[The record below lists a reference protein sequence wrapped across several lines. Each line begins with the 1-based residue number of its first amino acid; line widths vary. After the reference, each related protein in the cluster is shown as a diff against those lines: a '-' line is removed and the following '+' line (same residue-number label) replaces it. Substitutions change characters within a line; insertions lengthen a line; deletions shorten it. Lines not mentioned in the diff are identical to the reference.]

1 MAPVQQVSMCNH
13 NEIDDTIG
21 TEINLMER
29 QVNIEEIKKRIMK
42 LNLANGN
49 VMNSH
54 DKSGNCDRQDNLKG
68 PEGKVLV
75 LYTGGTIG
83 MVRNEI
89 GALAPIPNIFVDT
102 VKNYPYL
109 HDRAYADKELNNSG
123 SLVLPITG
131 TDNRR
136 IIYDVLEYSPLL
148 DSSNMTMDNWI
159 RIANDIRNSYEDFDG
174 FVVLHGTDTLSYTAS
189 ALSFMLEAL
198 GKTVVITGSQLP
210 IFDSRSDGLSNFLT
224 SLVIAGN
231 HNIPEVCVFFG
242 TQLMRG
248 NRTSKVA
255 SASFEAFA
263 SPNCSALAIA
273 GIKIEVNYH
282 SIFRQSALEKFHVH
296 KVLNRNVG
304 LLRIFPSITADLV
317 RAFVQPPTAGVVL
330 QTYGAGNIPANREDI
345 IEVLREASKR
355 GVIIVSI
362 TQCSKG
368 GVTDLYESGK
378 LLLEVGITPGSDMT
392 PEAAL
397 TKLAYVLSK
406 TDWDI
411 NTKRHMMRSN
421 LRGELTTCSVNGQ
434 FCQVED
440 SDLVKTVSLRG
451 DGVDVSQPN
460 GDGRTILHL
469 ACCEGDLKIV
479 RTLLEMGANVHIKDR
494 FNRTPLTE
502 AVENNFH
509 EIIKLLLQCGA
520 HLHESSLVLGEK
532 LCSAAACGNLK
543 RLQSL
548 HIAGANLSLS
558 DSSGRTALHHA
569 ALHDRTATAQFLLE
583 HGADLKHVD
592 LLGHTPYA
600 LAQISGAK
608 NIMKILDIA
617 SNVSNSKQF
626 KNIA

>member
-1 MAPVQQVSMCNH
+1 MAPVQQANTCN
-13 NEIDDTIG
+13 NRINDTIETG
-21 TEINLMER
+21 INLMEG

-49 VMNSH
+49 MMNS
-54 DKSGNCDRQDNLKG
+54 DNASGNYDRRNNLKG
-68 PEGKVLV
+68 PEGRVLV

-83 MVRNEI
+83 MVRNEK
-89 GALAPIPNIFVDT
+89 GALAPIPNIFVDA

-109 HDRAYADKELNNSG
+109 HDRAYADKELNNSE

-131 TDNRR
+131 TDTRR

-159 RIANDIRNSYEDFDG
+159 KIANDIRDWYEHFDG

-242 TQLMRG
+242 TQLIRG

-255 SASFEAFA
+255 TASFEAFA
-263 SPNCSALAIA
+263 SPNCPALAIA

-296 KVLNRNVG
+296 KTLNRNVG

-330 QTYGAGNIPANREDI
+330 QTYGAGNISANREDI

-378 LLLEVGITPGSDMT
+378 LLLEVGIIPGSDMT

-479 RTLLEMGANVHIKDR
+479 RALLEMGANVHIKDR

-502 AVENNFH
+502 AVENDFH

-520 HLHESSLVLGEK
+520 HLHESSIVLGEK

-558 DSSGRTALHHA
+558 DTSGRTALHHA
-569 ALHDRTATAQFLLE
+569 ALHDRIATVQFLLD
-583 HGADLKHVD
+583 HGADPKHVD

-600 LAQISGAK
+600 LAQISGAE
-608 NIMKILDIA
+608 NIIKILNIA
-617 SNVSNSKQF
+617 SKASNSKQF